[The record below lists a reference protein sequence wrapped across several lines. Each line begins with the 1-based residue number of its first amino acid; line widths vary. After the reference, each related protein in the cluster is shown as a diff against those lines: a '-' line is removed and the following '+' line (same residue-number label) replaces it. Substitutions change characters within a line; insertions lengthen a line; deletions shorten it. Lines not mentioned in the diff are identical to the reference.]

1 LTLTWKGGQ
10 GRVEIGAKKG
20 TDYYARSSDSPAIFT
35 LAGCLVTDMQAL
47 LKLPAKPADNCSAK
61 TTSDKK
67 PSKTGY
73 SKKSGP
79 KS

>member
-1 LTLTWKGGQ
+1 MTLTWKGGQ

-35 LAGCLVTDMQAL
+35 LAGYLVTDMQAL
-47 LKLPAKPADNCSAK
+47 LKPPAKPADNSSAK